1 MIVNA
6 ELVEKVSKAG
16 KKYICVELYLT
27 GSVKKTVFLTD
38 AEVELI
44 KLFYSNKTDK

>member
-1 MIVNA
+1 MNINA
-6 ELVEKVSKAG
+6 QLVEKVSKAG
-16 KKYICVELYLT
+16 KNYICVDLYLT
-27 GSVKKTVFLTD
+27 GTVKKTVFLTD